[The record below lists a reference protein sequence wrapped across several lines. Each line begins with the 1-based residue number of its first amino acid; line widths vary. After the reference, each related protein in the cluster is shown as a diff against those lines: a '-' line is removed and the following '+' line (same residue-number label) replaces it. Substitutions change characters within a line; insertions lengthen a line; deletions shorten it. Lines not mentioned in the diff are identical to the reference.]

1 MADFQRLNPLA
12 FYETPKEVCP
22 VLNKFVSLG
31 VAANQTVITA
41 VTGKRIR
48 VMGIIAQSNN
58 AASGTLSLLDGSGGT
73 ALFTYPLPT
82 NAQPAMQLP
91 IANPGYME
99 TTTGNGLFATV
110 TVQAIIA
117 NIFYIVYTP

>member
-31 VAANQTVITA
+31 VGANQSVVAA

-48 VMGIIAQSNN
+48 VMGLVAQSNN
-58 AASGTLSLLDGSGGT
+58 AASGVLQLLDGSGGT
-73 ALFTYPLPT
+73 LLYSYPLPT
-82 NAQPAMQLP
+82 NAQPTEKLP
-91 IANPGYME
+91 IVNSGYME
-99 TTTGNGLFATV
+99 TSTGVGLFATV
-110 TVQAIIA
+110 LTQAIVA